1 MKDVMG
7 LIYTSK
13 NETSLR
19 ELTASRA
26 VAALPVAG
34 RYRMIDFMLSN
45 MVNSGI
51 RNVGVIMQKNY
62 HSLMDH
68 LGSGKEWDLHTRND
82 GLFILPPF
90 LTRDNVGSYRGI
102 LDALHSNL
110 TYLRRSTQE
119 YVILTNSHTVLNTT
133 FDDLLDFHEE
143 SRADITL
150 VYAHKNPEEIDETI
164 TLSPR
169 HVYLSVGED
178 GVLTD
183 MEIGP
188 TQPRTQNFYMDIM
201 LLRRDTLLRIID
213 QAFAEGVND
222 INREILQRNVHNG
235 PMRICGYEYK
245 GYNHRV
251 ETINSYYSMNMDL
264 LNSDIRRALFGT
276 HPVYTKVHDEVPAR
290 YMEGAHA
297 VNSLVADGCVIE
309 GTVENSI
316 LFRGVRVGKGAH
328 IKNSILMQGDTI
340 EAGVEI
346 EHVILDKDVTVLSG
360 SRLIAPKLY
369 PIVVGKSKT
378 V

>member
-34 RYRMIDFMLSN
+34 RYRMIDFMMSN

-68 LGSGKEWDLHTRND
+68 IGSGKEWDLHTRNE

-102 LDALHSNL
+102 LDALHSNM
-110 TYLRRSTQE
+110 TYLRRSTQT
-119 YVILTNSHTVLNTT
+119 YVVLTSGHTAYNTT
-133 FDDLLDFHEE
+133 FDELLDFHIDR
-143 SRADITL
+143 SADITL
-150 VYAHKNPEEIDETI
+150 MYARKRPEEIDETV

-169 HVYLSVGED
+169 HVYLSVD
-178 GVLTD
+178 RRGVVTD

-188 TQPRTQNFYMDIM
+188 TEPRSQNFYMD
-201 LLRRDTLLRIID
+201 LLVMRRDMLIRLIE
-213 QAFAEGVND
+213 QAFADGVTD
-222 INREILQRNVHNG
+222 LSREILQHNVHNG
-235 PMRICGYEYK
+235 PLRICGYEYT
-245 GYNHRV
+245 GYNRRV
-251 ETINSYYSMNMDL
+251 ETINSYYGLNMDI
-264 LNSDIRRALFGT
+264 LNPEVRHSLFDRN
-276 HPVYTKVHDEVPAR
+276 PVYTKVHDEVPAR

-297 VNSLVADGCVIE
+297 VNSLVADGCIIE
-309 GTVENSI
+309 GTVENSV
-316 LFRGVRVGKGAH
+316 LFRGVRVAKGAH
-328 IKNSILMQGDTI
+328 IKDSILMQGDTI
-340 EAGVEI
+340 ESGVEI
-346 EHVILDKDVTVLSG
+346 EHVILDKHVTVLSG

-369 PIVVGKSKT
+369 PIVVGKNKT

>member
-119 YVILTNSHTVLNTT
+119 YVVLTNSHTVLNTT
-133 FDDLLDFHEE
+133 FDDLIEFHDQA
-143 SRADITL
+143 RADITL
-150 VYAHKNPEEIDETI
+150 VYSHKKPEEIDETI

-169 HVYLSVGED
+169 HVYFSVGED

-188 TQPRTQNFYMDIM
+188 THPRTQNFYMDIM
-201 LLRRDTLLRIID
+201 LLRRDLLLRIID
-213 QAFAEGVND
+213 QAFAEGITD
-222 INREILQRNVHNG
+222 INREILQRSVQGG
-235 PMRICGYEYK
+235 PLRICGYEYK
-245 GYNHRV
+245 GYNRRV
-251 ETINSYYSMNMDL
+251 ETINSYYGMNMDL
-264 LNSDIRRALFGT
+264 LNSDIRHALFDL

-297 VNSLVADGCVIE
+297 DNSLVADGCVIE
-309 GTVENSI
+309 GTVENSV

-346 EHVILDKDVTVLSG
+346 EHVILDKDVTVLAG
-360 SRLIAPKLY
+360 GRLIAPKLY

>member
-34 RYRMIDFMLSN
+34 RYRMIDFMMSN

-62 HSLMDH
+62 HSLMAH
-68 LGSGKEWDLHTRND
+68 IGSGKEWDLHTRNE

-102 LDALHSNL
+102 LDALHSNM
-110 TYLRRSTQE
+110 TYLRRSTQT
-119 YVILTNSHTVLNTT
+119 YVVLTSGHTAYNTT
-133 FDDLLDFHEE
+133 FDELLDFHIDR
-143 SRADITL
+143 SADITL
-150 VYAHKNPEEIDETI
+150 MYARKRPEEIDETV

-169 HVYLSVGED
+169 HVYLSVD
-178 GVLTD
+178 RRGVVTD

-188 TQPRTQNFYMDIM
+188 TEPRSQNFYMD
-201 LLRRDTLLRIID
+201 LLVMRRDMLIRLIE
-213 QAFAEGVND
+213 QAFADGVTD
-222 INREILQRNVHNG
+222 LSREILQHNVHNG
-235 PMRICGYEYK
+235 PLRICGYEYT
-245 GYNHRV
+245 GYNRRV
-251 ETINSYYSMNMDL
+251 ETINSYYGLNMDI
-264 LNSDIRRALFGT
+264 LNPEVRHSLFDRN
-276 HPVYTKVHDEVPAR
+276 PVYTKVHDEVPAR

-297 VNSLVADGCVIE
+297 VNSLVADGCIIE
-309 GTVENSI
+309 GTVENSV
-316 LFRGVRVGKGAH
+316 LFRGVRVAKGAH
-328 IKNSILMQGDTI
+328 IKDSILMQGDTI
-340 EAGVEI
+340 ESGVEI
-346 EHVILDKDVTVLSG
+346 EHVILDKHVTVLSG

-369 PIVVGKSKT
+369 PIVVGKNKT

>member
-51 RNVGVIMQKNY
+51 RNVGIIMQKNY

-119 YVILTNSHTVLNTT
+119 YVVLTNSHTVLNTT
-133 FDDLLDFHEE
+133 FDDLLEFHEQA
-143 SRADITL
+143 RADITL
-150 VYAHKNPEEIDETI
+150 VYSRKKPEEIDETI

-169 HVYLSVGED
+169 HVYLSVNED
-178 GVLTD
+178 GVLND

-188 TQPRTQNFYMDIM
+188 THPRTQNFYMDIM
-201 LLRRDTLLRIID
+201 VLRRDLLLRLID
-213 QAFAEGVND
+213 QGFAEGVND

-245 GYNHRV
+245 GYNRRV
-251 ETINSYYSMNMDL
+251 ETINSYYGLNMDL
-264 LNSDIRRALFGT
+264 LNSDIRHALFGL

-309 GTVENSI
+309 GTVENSV

-328 IKNSILMQGDTI
+328 IRNSILMQGDTI
-340 EAGVEI
+340 EPGVEI

>member
-119 YVILTNSHTVLNTT
+119 YVVLTNSHTVLNTT
-133 FDDLLDFHEE
+133 FDDLIEFHDQA
-143 SRADITL
+143 RADITL
-150 VYAHKNPEEIDETI
+150 VYSHKKPEEIDETI

-169 HVYLSVGED
+169 HVYFAVGED

-188 TQPRTQNFYMDIM
+188 THPRTQNFYMDIM
-201 LLRRDTLLRIID
+201 LLRRDLLLRIID
-213 QAFAEGVND
+213 QAFAEGITD
-222 INREILQRNVHNG
+222 INREILQRSVQGG
-235 PMRICGYEYK
+235 PLRICGYEYK
-245 GYNHRV
+245 GYNRRV
-251 ETINSYYSMNMDL
+251 ETINSYYGMNMDL
-264 LNSDIRRALFGT
+264 LNSDIRHALFDL

-309 GTVENSI
+309 GTVENSV

-346 EHVILDKDVTVLSG
+346 EHVILDKDVTVLAG
-360 SRLIAPKLY
+360 GRLIAPKLY

>member
-34 RYRMIDFMLSN
+34 RYRMIDFMISN

-251 ETINSYYSMNMDL
+251 ETINSYYSLNMDL
-264 LNSDIRRALFGT
+264 LNPDCRRALFGT
-276 HPVYTKVHDEVPAR
+276 HPIYTKVHDEVPAR

>member
-110 TYLRRSTQE
+110 TYLRRSSQE

-133 FDDLLDFHEE
+133 FDDLIDFHEE
-143 SRADITL
+143 TRADITL
-150 VYAHKNPEEIDETI
+150 VYAHKDPSEIDEERAATGSI
-164 TLSPR
+164 TAHCTKPPDVQEIR
-169 HVYLSVGED
+169 QI
-178 GVLTD
+178 LT
-183 MEIGP
+183 
-188 TQPRTQNFYMDIM
+188 
-201 LLRRDTLLRIID
+201 
-213 QAFAEGVND
+213 A
-222 INREILQRNVHNG
+222 
-235 PMRICGYEYK
+235 
-245 GYNHRV
+245 
-251 ETINSYYSMNMDL
+251 
-264 LNSDIRRALFGT
+264 
-276 HPVYTKVHDEVPAR
+276 
-290 YMEGAHA
+290 
-297 VNSLVADGCVIE
+297 
-309 GTVENSI
+309 TV
-316 LFRGVRVGKGAH
+316 
-328 IKNSILMQGDTI
+328 
-340 EAGVEI
+340 
-346 EHVILDKDVTVLSG
+346 
-360 SRLIAPKLY
+360 
-369 PIVVGKSKT
+369 
-378 V
+378 

>member
-1 MKDVMG
+1 MKDAMG

-68 LGSGKEWDLHTRND
+68 IGTGKEWDLHTRNE

-110 TYLRRSTQE
+110 TYLRRSTQS
-119 YVILTNSHTVLNTT
+119 YIILTNSHTVLSTT
-133 FDDLLDFHEE
+133 FDELLDFHLDT
-143 SRADITL
+143 RADITL
-150 VYAHKNPEEIDETI
+150 VYSKKQPEEIDETV

-169 HVYLSVGED
+169 HVYLTVDQD
-178 GVLTD
+178 GLVTD

-188 TQPRTQNFYMDIM
+188 TEPKSQNFYMDILVM
-201 LLRRDTLLRIID
+201 RRDLLLRLID

-222 INREILQRNVHNG
+222 LNREILQRNVHSG
-235 PMRICGYEYK
+235 PLRICGWEYK

-251 ETINSYYSMNMDL
+251 ETINSYYSLNMDVL
-264 LNSDIRRALFGT
+264 RSDVRKALFGKY
-276 HPVYTKVHDEVPAR
+276 PVYTKVHDEVPAR
-290 YMEGAHA
+290 YMSGARA
-297 VNSLVADGCVIE
+297 ANSLVADGCVIE
-309 GTVENSI
+309 GTVENSV
-316 LFRGVRVGKGAH
+316 LFRGVRVARGAY
-328 IKNSILMQGDTI
+328 IKDSILMQGDTI
-340 EAGVEI
+340 EQGVEI
-346 EHVILDKDVTVLSG
+346 EHVILDKHVTVLSG
-360 SRLIAPKLY
+360 SRLIAPRLY
-369 PIVVGKSKT
+369 PIVVSKGKT

>member
-34 RYRMIDFMLSN
+34 RYRMIDFMMSN

-68 LGSGKEWDLHTRND
+68 IGSGKEWDLHTRNE

-102 LDALHSNL
+102 LDALHSNM
-110 TYLRRSTQE
+110 TYLRRSTQT
-119 YVILTNSHTVLNTT
+119 YVVLTSGHTAYNTT
-133 FDDLLDFHEE
+133 FDELLDFHIDR
-143 SRADITL
+143 SADITL
-150 VYAHKNPEEIDETI
+150 MYARKRPEEIDETV

-169 HVYLSVGED
+169 HVYLSVD
-178 GVLTD
+178 RRGVVTD

-188 TQPRTQNFYMDIM
+188 TEPRSQNFYMD
-201 LLRRDTLLRIID
+201 LLVMRRDMLIRLIE
-213 QAFAEGVND
+213 QAFADGVTD
-222 INREILQRNVHNG
+222 LSREILQQNVHNG
-235 PMRICGYEYK
+235 PLRICGYEYT
-245 GYNHRV
+245 GYNRRV
-251 ETINSYYSMNMDL
+251 ETINSYYGLNMDI
-264 LNSDIRRALFGT
+264 LNPEVRHSLFDRN
-276 HPVYTKVHDEVPAR
+276 PVYTKVHDEVPAR

-297 VNSLVADGCVIE
+297 VNSLVADGCIIE
-309 GTVENSI
+309 GTVENSV
-316 LFRGVRVGKGAH
+316 LFRGVRVAKGAH
-328 IKNSILMQGDTI
+328 IKDSILMQGDTI
-340 EAGVEI
+340 ESGVEI
-346 EHVILDKDVTVLSG
+346 EHVILDKHVTVLSG

-369 PIVVGKSKT
+369 PIVVGKNKT

>member
-119 YVILTNSHTVLNTT
+119 YVVLTNSHTVLNTT
-133 FDDLLDFHEE
+133 FDDLIEFHDQA
-143 SRADITL
+143 RADITL
-150 VYAHKNPEEIDETI
+150 VYSHKKPEEIDETI

-169 HVYLSVGED
+169 HVYFSVGED

-188 TQPRTQNFYMDIM
+188 THPRTQNFYMDIM
-201 LLRRDTLLRIID
+201 LLRRDLLLRIID
-213 QAFAEGVND
+213 QAFAEGITD
-222 INREILQRNVHNG
+222 INREILQRSVQGG
-235 PMRICGYEYK
+235 PLRICGYEYK
-245 GYNHRV
+245 GYNRRV
-251 ETINSYYSMNMDL
+251 ETINSYHGMNMDL
-264 LNSDIRRALFGT
+264 LNSDIRHALFDL

-309 GTVENSI
+309 GTVENSV

-346 EHVILDKDVTVLSG
+346 EHVILDKDVTVLAG
-360 SRLIAPKLY
+360 GRLIAPKLY

>member
-34 RYRMIDFMLSN
+34 RYRMIDFILSN

-68 LGSGKEWDLHTRND
+68 LGSGKEWDLHTRNN

-90 LTRDNVGSYRGI
+90 LTRDNIGSYRGI
-102 LDALHSNL
+102 LDALRSNL

-119 YVILTNSHTVLNTT
+119 YVILTNSHTVLNTP
-133 FDDLLDFHEE
+133 FDDLIEFHVDR
-143 SRADITL
+143 RADITL
-150 VYAHKNPEEIDETI
+150 VYARKQPSEIDETV

-169 HVYLSVGED
+169 HVYLAVGED
-178 GVLTD
+178 GALTD

-188 TQPRTQNFYMDIM
+188 AEPRTQNFYMDIM
-201 LLRRDTLLRIID
+201 VLRRDLLLRIID
-213 QAFAEGVND
+213 QAFAEGVSD

-235 PMRICGYEYK
+235 PLRICGYEYT
-245 GYNHRV
+245 GYNRRV
-251 ETINSYYSMNMDL
+251 ETINSFYNLNMDL
-264 LNSDIRRALFGT
+264 LNPECRRALFGRN
-276 HPVYTKVHDEVPAR
+276 PIYTKVHDEVPAR
-290 YMEGAHA
+290 YTEGAQA
-297 VNSLVADGCVIE
+297 ANSLVADGCVIE
-309 GTVENSI
+309 GSVENSI
-316 LFRGVRVGKGAH
+316 LFRGVRVDKGARV
-328 IKNSILMQGDTI
+328 KNSILMQGDVI

-346 EHVILDKDVTVLSG
+346 EHVILDKHVTVQSG
-360 SRLIAPKLY
+360 SRLIAPRLY
-369 PIVVGKSKT
+369 PIVVGKNKT

>member
-150 VYAHKNPEEIDETI
+150 VYARKNPEEIDETI

-235 PMRICGYEYK
+235 PMRICGFEYK
-245 GYNHRV
+245 GYSHRV

-297 VNSLVADGCVIE
+297 ANSLVADGCVIE